1 MEITPYPVT
10 QSDRIGNLMR
20 LSNYNESQTTPI
32 PWSKIIVGA
41 TVVIVI
47 GVLIYEH
54 SNREKE
60 DRKYL
65 SY

>member
-20 LSNYNESQTTPI
+20 LSNYNESQTTQI
-32 PWSKIIVGA
+32 PWGKIIVA
-41 TVVIVI
+41 TTVLIVI
-47 GVLIYEH
+47 GVLIYEY

-65 SY
+65 

>member
-1 MEITPYPVT
+1 MENISYSVI
-10 QSDRIGNLMR
+10 QSDRIGNLMS

-32 PWSKIIVGA
+32 PWGKVIVGA

-47 GVLIYEH
+47 GVLIYEY
-54 SNREKE
+54 SKRGKE

-65 SY
+65 S